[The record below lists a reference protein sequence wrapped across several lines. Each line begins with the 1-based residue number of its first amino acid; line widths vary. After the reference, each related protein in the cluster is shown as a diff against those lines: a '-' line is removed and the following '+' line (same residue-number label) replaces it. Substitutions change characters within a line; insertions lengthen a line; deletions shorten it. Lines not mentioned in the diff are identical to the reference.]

1 MKVNDSKQVYTI
13 PETSLTDIVD
23 KNISDF
29 YSLTVNYLTVNNLET
44 VLKFSLRT
52 ELIPYRLQEKP
63 QKIQKTVRKK
73 APDPRKKRVPVTL
86 GKLLQ
91 IKIKKMKMQRKILL
105 MKRPGLQKRENI
117 HVLDGKEIEE
127 TVFTTFYNKLINM
140 AGQER
145 LTEEIRRMKV
155 WPLPLFSLIQRGDKT
170 TVSYYEYD
178 SSFYAA
184 VTGDKVYLVN
194 KMDIRDL
201 TDAYQEM
208 LNTDSSEESQ
218 EESDP

>member
-1 MKVNDSKQVYTI
+1 MIYVGDEIDGNRYVKVNDSKQVYTI

-29 YSLTVNYLTVNNLET
+29 YSLTVNYLTVNIWT

-105 MKRPGLQKRENI
+105 MKRPGLQKRKKFPMLLMER
-117 HVLDGKEIEE
+117 
-127 TVFTTFYNKLINM
+127 KLRK
-140 AGQER
+140 Q
-145 LTEEIRRMKV
+145 
-155 WPLPLFSLIQRGDKT
+155 
-170 TVSYYEYD
+170 
-178 SSFYAA
+178 
-184 VTGDKVYLVN
+184 YLLLSITN
-194 KMDIRDL
+194 
-201 TDAYQEM
+201 
-208 LNTDSSEESQ
+208 
-218 EESDP
+218 